1 MKYTVVFSRK
11 VRTGAYETMEIGF
24 LKEYDDGLTTSSYA
38 FKEVKEIVEAQIQA
52 ERDRLLRNSPP
63 RQEGDRA

>member
-1 MKYTVVFSRK
+1 
-11 VRTGAYETMEIGF
+11 MEIGF
-24 LKEYDDGLTTSSYA
+24 HKEFDDSLTAPSYA

-52 ERDRLLRNSPP
+52 ERDRLLRDSPP